1 MLQQAAPAHFV
12 ADLERLNHFFAACG
26 AITRD
31 QSGAQG
37 IDSTKAPADAVAAY
51 GRLLAKGHKRGWL

>member
-12 ADLERLNHFFAACG
+12 ADLERMNHFFAACG

-31 QSGAQG
+31 DDGWQG
-37 IDSTKAPADAVAAY
+37 IDTSKAPSDAVDAY
-51 GRLLAKGHKRGWL
+51 GRLLSLGCSKGWL